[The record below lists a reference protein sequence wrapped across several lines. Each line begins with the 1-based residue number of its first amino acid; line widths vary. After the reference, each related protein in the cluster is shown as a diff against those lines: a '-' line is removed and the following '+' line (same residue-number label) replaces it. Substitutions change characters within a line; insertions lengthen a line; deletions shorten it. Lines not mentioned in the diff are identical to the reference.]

1 MSNKL
6 SRRALSI
13 ILTVIFVLTSFIST
27 TLPVS
32 AEGQDAV
39 ITNLRVEY
47 KTNPIGIDVEKP
59 RFSWIMESD
68 TRGQKQTAYQILVS
82 TSPDVNNVDVWDS
95 GRCMGQRK
103 D

>member
-1 MSNKL
+1 MSTKQ
-6 SRRALSI
+6 SRRI
-13 ILTVIFVLTSFIST
+13 QCILLTMIFVLTTFMST
-27 TLPVS
+27 ELPVS
-32 AEGQDAV
+32 AAGVDVAV
-39 ITNLRVEY
+39 THLRVEY